1 MKKIIAFL
9 IIIALIVVCIT
20 FVRYSELKRIK
31 QKVDGIN
38 SEFLVYEGRKIQINT
53 LNTLMNKAIQYNYDN
68 NVAQDEKNV
77 FLENEE
83 NSIKIYIELSLEQT
97 TVTMERLLLN
107 KDPSNRPE
115 KVELAFGDTL
125 FMMSDVQYHQKT
137 GQIKSITFKEII
149 E

>member
-77 FLENEE
+77 FIENEE

>member
-77 FLENEE
+77 F
-83 NSIKIYIELSLEQT
+83 
-97 TVTMERLLLN
+97 N